1 MFDTV
6 VIMSVITLTRGTQ

>member
-6 VIMSVITLTRGTQ
+6 VNGVT